1 MTTFA
6 GIDIFWIE
14 VGIFCCSAL
23 LACGFQYVAGP
34 GSVPTCGSDRP
45 GLLLRAA
52 FAVRKGVHH
61 VRVLSGCVA
70 VGVASA
76 LVPLGLMLGFLGG
89 SHEFFSRLSH
99 IIL

>member
-14 VGIFCCSAL
+14 VGLFCSSAL
-23 LACGFQYVAGP
+23 LACSFQYVFGP
-34 GSVPTCGSDRP
+34 ATVPICGSDRP
-45 GLLLRAA
+45 SILRRAA
-52 FAVRKGVHH
+52 FAVRKAVHH
-61 VRVLSGCVA
+61 VTFVSRCVA
-70 VGVASA
+70 VGIASA

-89 SHEFFSRLSH
+89 RHEFVSRLSH

>member
-23 LACGFQYVAGP
+23 LACGFQYVFGP
-34 GSVPTCGSDRP
+34 ASIPTCGSDRP
-45 GLLLRAA
+45 SVLRRAA
-52 FAVRKGVHH
+52 FAVRKAIHH
-61 VRVLSGCVA
+61 VRFLSRCAA
-70 VGVASA
+70 VGIASA

-89 SHEFFSRLSH
+89 RHEFVSRLSH